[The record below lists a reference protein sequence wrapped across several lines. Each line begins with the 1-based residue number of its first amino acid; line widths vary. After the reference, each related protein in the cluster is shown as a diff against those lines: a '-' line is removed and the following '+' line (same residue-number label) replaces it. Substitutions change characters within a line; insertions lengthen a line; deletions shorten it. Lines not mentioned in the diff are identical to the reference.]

1 LAKVQQRSDRCYRPY
16 HAAPNQV
23 IGTAYR
29 RHGAA
34 RHLNVNSMP
43 VNSCARYELTV
54 KLLANFVLDDP
65 DDRILSEKVAARV
78 AETVLHDQGYSVA
91 RSDPLKGAEN
101 LARTGRPA
109 ERWRS
114 LQIKVKRSCIAD
126 VERHAL
132 NDGFL
137 WTHRGFGVVRAA
149 SAEHQRPRCQAH

>member
-1 LAKVQQRSDRCYRPY
+1 LAEVQQRSDRCCRPY
-16 HAAPNQV
+16 HAAPNQF

-29 RHGAA
+29 RPGAA
-34 RHLNVNSMP
+34 RHLNVNSMS
-43 VNSCARYELTV
+43 VKSCARYELTV
-54 KLLANFVLDDP
+54 KLLADFVLDDP
-65 DDRILSEKVAARV
+65 DDRILSEKVAARIV
-78 AETVLHDQGYSVA
+78 ETVLYDQGYSVA
-91 RSDPLKGAEN
+91 RSDLLTGVEN

-137 WTHRGFGVVRAA
+137 WMQRGFGVVRAA